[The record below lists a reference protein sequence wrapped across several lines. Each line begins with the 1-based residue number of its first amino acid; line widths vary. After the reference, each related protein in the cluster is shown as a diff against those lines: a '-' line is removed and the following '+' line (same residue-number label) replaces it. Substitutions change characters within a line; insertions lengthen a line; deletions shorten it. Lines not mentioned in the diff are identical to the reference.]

1 MYDKMLLLRQ
11 RMSNGIISLLG
22 IFLAEGVG
30 IQTTVGAGLPAI
42 AVARLHDLQLTVSD
56 AGPGCRVELVGRL

>member
-22 IFLAEGVG
+22 IFLAD
-30 IQTTVGAGLPAI
+30 GLNYKHPWE
-42 AVARLHDLQLTVSD
+42 L
-56 AGPGCRVELVGRL
+56 GCLR